1 MTGALGG
8 SAGRDVGQSAEYT
21 DAPRHE
27 GRPPSFRSGE
37 LHDPTLAAALRT
49 LELTVRRRLDG
60 VLHGDHLGLIPGPG
74 SEPGDARE
82 YQPGDDV
89 RQMDWSV
96 TARTT
101 HPHVRMSVA
110 DRELETWMVV
120 DLSASL
126 DFGTTGCEKRDLAVA
141 AAAAITHLTGGG
153 GNRVGAVVATGART
167 TRIPARGGR
176 THAQAMLRTIA
187 TTPSAADGVRGNLRE
202 AIESLRRPQR
212 RRGMAVIISD
222 FLGPIDWERSLRA
235 ISARHDVL
243 AVEALD
249 PRDLELPDVGDVVLH
264 DPETGRTREFS
275 TTPRL
280 RADFAAAA
288 AAHRSDVERAL
299 RRCGAPR
306 LTLRTDGDWIADVVK
321 FVSARRHTMGASAVN
336 TARAGRR

>member
-101 HPHVRMSVA
+101 HPHVRQSVA

-141 AAAAITHLTGGG
+141 A
-153 GNRVGAVVATGART
+153 AVVATGART